1 MSEETTD
8 IIEASSGGAVSV
20 SKDYL
25 DKQFAL
31 LAKFNLEPTS
41 AEKYYVVVNKDGTKV
56 LRKRENPIQI
66 FDIDDSGRASCVR
79 NVQKTY
85 SERIGLD
92 ADHTGKGKYHDA
104 HKLALREA
112 QESGLEVGEVD
123 AWAQI

>member
-1 MSEETTD
+1 MNEDTMD
-8 IIEASSGGAVSV
+8 IIEASSGGDVSV

-31 LAKFNLEPTS
+31 LAQFNLKPTS
-41 AEKYYVVVNKDGTKV
+41 AEKYYVVVNKDGTKI
-56 LRKRENPIQI
+56 LRKREKPIQI
-66 FDIDDSGRASCVR
+66 FDIDDIGRATCVR

-104 HKLALREA
+104 HKLALLEA

-123 AWAQI
+123 AWD